1 MKQNEELS
9 MNMFSLRLIGW
20 ISLLWGF
27 ADAFWLYLASTYIK
41 DVTGSEN
48 VSLFYVPVFLAV
60 IGVLFV
66 LHELIRWLGK
76 TTFLS
81 ILLFILSV
89 GAIYLSVV
97 PASWAGLVV
106 LALLFLSM
114 NVGWVAL
121 DAVLE
126 DFSRDA
132 YSGRIRGMH
141 LTVMNIGILIA
152 PFLATRILD
161 QYGFPAIFFGSA
173 LIYMAIFIFTVL
185 GFRRINYRFK
195 EKIAPMAIIRKV
207 RRMPD
212 ILRIYAVSF
221 VLESFYAAM
230 TVYLPFRLLDLGFSW
245 LQIGSMYTIMLIP
258 FVVIQYPIGLIAD
271 RYSGE
276 REMLLGALVILM
288 ISTATVA
295 LLVSSSFWW
304 WAAVLFITRIGAASV
319 EVLRDSYFYKHVD
332 GEDGDLIAFFRTS
345 RPAAA
350 IVSSLLMAGLLL
362 FFPVASVFW
371 LVVLLTFG
379 GFFVA
384 LRMRDVRG

>member
-371 LVVLLTFG
+371 LIVLLTFG